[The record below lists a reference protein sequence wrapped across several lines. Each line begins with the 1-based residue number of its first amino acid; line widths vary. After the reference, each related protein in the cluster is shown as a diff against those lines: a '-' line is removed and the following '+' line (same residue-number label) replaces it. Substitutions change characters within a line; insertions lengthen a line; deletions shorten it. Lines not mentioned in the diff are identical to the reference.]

1 MRQRGGHCHKS
12 VTQAAHTNREAPHGN
27 VSALEH
33 GHQRALEHRPVHR
46 LVQRLHARSKTNQA
60 TRPGIISSL
69 PQSVENSHSVEQ
81 DPAQR
86 LQVRETG
93 VNPFE
98 HLSGRHRLS
107 NPRLK
112 RVSDVVEPRREIREV
127 GHTNSGE
134 LQQRTRHRPDT
145 VTREV
150 RGVHHVPD

>member
-12 VTQAAHTNREAPHGN
+12 VTQAAHTNREALHGN

-46 LVQRLHARSKTNQA
+46 LVQRLHPRGETNQA
-60 TRPGIISSL
+60 TRPGVISSL
-69 PQSVENSHSVEQ
+69 PEGVENAHSVEQ